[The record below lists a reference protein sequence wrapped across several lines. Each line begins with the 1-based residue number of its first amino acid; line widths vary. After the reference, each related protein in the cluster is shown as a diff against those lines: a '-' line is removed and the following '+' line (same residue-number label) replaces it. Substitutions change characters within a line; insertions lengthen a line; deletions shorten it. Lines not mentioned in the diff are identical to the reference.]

1 MPAIRYGMDAE
12 AGHKFAVKVLASGFA
27 PRDMSSDDEAL
38 GVELWGHRLS
48 NPVGLAAG
56 FDKDGEAIDGL
67 FNLGFSWVEVGSVTP
82 KPQDGNPKPRV
93 FHLPEDSAIIN
104 RYGFPSQGHAI
115 VLSRLR
121 SYIATHPPSAVTPS
135 ILALNL
141 GKNKSSAPDSTSDFL
156 NGVAKFGPLVDVLVI
171 NVSSPNTAGLR
182 ALQGRGV
189 LEELLSEVIKARDGL
204 PTRSTDEW
212 KWEKAKIVVKIA
224 PDLSEKEVQ
233 DIAEA
238 VTASGVDGVIVS
250 NTTIQRPAELKSI
263 NAVETGGLSGPPVKP
278 LTLATLKTLRGF
290 LPSSVP
296 IIGCGGI
303 SSGSDAVEYAEAG
316 ATLVQLYTSF
326 AYDGVGAPRRVKD
339 EVSAT
344 LAARKTTWNEV
355 VKSAAEKFS
364 WKQKNAADLFKDVQ
378 EELKSTL
385 DEAGKKV
392 AFGDELVL
400 LKDKVLGAVPVLD
413 VALPSLPAV
422 GDVTTP
428 HTPAPE
434 PPQGKEKTIKDLI
447 KEAEAA
453 LGLPSSSS

>member
-1 MPAIRYGMDAE
+1 MDPE
-12 AGHKFAVKVLASGFA
+12 AGHKFAVKALASGFA
-27 PRDMSSDDEAL
+27 PRDMAKDDEAL
-38 GVELWGHRLS
+38 AVELWGHRLS
-48 NPVGLAAG
+48 SPVGLAAG

-82 KPQDGNPKPRV
+82 KPQEGNPKPRV
-93 FHLPEDSAIIN
+93 FHLAEDSAIIN

-121 SYIATHPPSAVTPS
+121 SYVATHPPSAVTPS

-141 GKNKSSAPDSTSDFL
+141 GKNKSSAPDSTTDFL
-156 NGVAKFGPLVDVLVI
+156 TGVAKFGPLVDVLVI

-189 LEELLSEVIKARDGL
+189 LEELLSEVIKARDAL
-204 PTRSTDEW
+204 PKRSTDEW

-238 VTASGVDGVIVS
+238 VKLSGVDGVIVS
-250 NTTIQRPAELKSI
+250 NTTIQRPATLNSI

-278 LTLATLKTLRGF
+278 LTLATLKTLRGH
-290 LPSSVP
+290 LPSSIP
-296 IIGCGGI
+296 IIGCGGV
-303 SSGSDAVEYAEAG
+303 SSGSDAVEYADAG

-339 EVSAT
+339 EVTAT

-355 VKSAAEKFS
+355 VKSSVEKLS
-364 WKQKNAADLFKDVQ
+364 WRPKKAADLFKDAQ
-378 EELKSTL
+378 EELKAAL
-385 DEAGKKV
+385 DEAGKRISL
-392 AFGDELVL
+392 GDELVL
-400 LKDKVLGAVPVLD
+400 LKEKVVEAIPVIHAPPLSVP
-413 VALPSLPAV
+413 AA
-422 GDVTTP
+422 GDA
-428 HTPAPE
+428 PAPPATE
-434 PPQGKEKTIKDLI
+434 PHPEKTLQELI
-447 KEAEAA
+447 REAEAA
-453 LGLPSSSS
+453 LGLPTSS